1 MNKVSVIIPCYNKA
15 PYVKE
20 AIESVINQTFSDI
33 EIIVVNDAST
43 DNSAEIIK
51 ELKEKYDNILFIN
64 NKTNQGVV
72 KTRNTA
78 INIAT
83 GEYILPLDAD
93 DTIENTFVEKAVK
106 ILDKHPEIG
115 VVGCRFEF
123 ENKDTSSKGLIKN
136 SKIMYLEE
144 LFVCTVMFRKT
155 DFLKQAATKN
165 VWINWVVKI

>member
-78 INIAT
+78 IN
-83 GEYILPLDAD
+83 L
-93 DTIENTFVEKAVK
+93 
-106 ILDKHPEIG
+106 
-115 VVGCRFEF
+115 
-123 ENKDTSSKGLIKN
+123 SLIH
-136 SKIMYLEE
+136 I
-144 LFVCTVMFRKT
+144 
-155 DFLKQAATKN
+155 
-165 VWINWVVKI
+165 